1 MKIETKPNVNWN
13 ASPFNMSNSISK
25 EVRLNL
31 ARRFEV
37 AINSLKYTNEY
48 NKLLLKDGWVV
59 TAKDNVVFILNS
71 DKNEELA
78 DNADL
83 GSKSFDAGALDAKLR
98 KLRNAA
104 WDSETYSDLSNV
116 EGISLNP
123 TTGKISIK
131 VL

>member
-13 ASPFNMSNSISK
+13 ASPFNMNNSISK

-83 GSKSFDAGALDAKLR
+83 GNKSFDAGALDAKLR
-98 KLRNAA
+98 KLRDAA
-104 WDSETYSDLSNV
+104 WDSEKYSDLSKV

>member
-13 ASPFNMSNSISK
+13 ASPFNTGNAISK

-31 ARRFEV
+31 ARRFEA
-37 AINSLKYTNEY
+37 AIVGLEYTNQY

-59 TAKDNVVFILNS
+59 SATDNVVFILNS

-78 DNADL
+78 DNANL
-83 GSKSFDAGALDAKLR
+83 GGKTLDAAALGAKLR
-98 KLRNAA
+98 KLRDAA
-104 WDSETYSDLSNV
+104 WDSEKYSDLSKV